1 MVEDYLKKDPS
12 KIKEMFSQIAPRYNL
27 MNRLMTAGLDIHWRN
42 QLVKKAKIKHKS
54 RILDLA
60 TGTGDIAFA
69 IRRNHSESEI
79 IAADFAMPMLQIGR
93 RNPLGKSIKWCVAD
107 AMNLPFPDNHFQF
120 VTSGFLYR
128 NLSDLHMSM
137 KEQVRVL
144 DRGGRLLA
152 LDSSPPPSSLLRPL
166 IYIYLRYGIPSLGR
180 IFGGVNGANA
190 YQYLP
195 ESTLNFSTPHELA
208 LLLRDVGLI
217 NIGWKSYLF
226 GTIILIWGDK
236 E

>member
-1 MVEDYLKKDPS
+1 MVEDYLEKDPS
-12 KIKEMFSQIAPRYNL
+12 KIKVMFGQIAPRYNL

-42 QLVKKAKIKHKS
+42 QLVKNAGIKHKS

-60 TGTGDIAFA
+60 TGTGDIAFT
-69 IRRNHSESEI
+69 IRRNHSDSEI
-79 IAADFAMPMLQIGR
+79 IAADFAMPMLIIGK
-93 RNPLGKSIKWCVAD
+93 RNSLSQYIKWCVAD
-107 AMNLPFPDNHFQF
+107 AMNLPFPDNHFHI

-128 NLSDLHMSM
+128 NLSNLQMSI

-144 DRGGRLLA
+144 DRGGRLIA
-152 LDSSPPPSSLLRPL
+152 LDSSPPPPSLLRPL
-166 IYIYLRYGIPSLGR
+166 IYFYLRYVIPTLGR
-180 IFGGVNGANA
+180 FFGGANGASA

-195 ESTLNFSTPHELA
+195 ESTLSFSNPHELA
-208 LLLRDVGLI
+208 HLLRDAGLI
-217 NIGWKSYLF
+217 NIGWNSYLF

>member
-42 QLVKKAKIKHKS
+42 ELVKKAKIERKS

-60 TGTGDIAFA
+60 TGTGDLAFT
-69 IRRNHSESEI
+69 IRRNHSENEI
-79 IAADFAMPMLQIGR
+79 IAADFAMPMLQIGK
-93 RNPLGKSIKWCVAD
+93 RNSLGKTIKWCVAN

-128 NLSDLHMSM
+128 NLSDLHMSI

-152 LDSSPPPSSLLRPL
+152 LDSSPPPPSLLRPL
-166 IYIYLRYGIPSLGR
+166 VYIYLRYGIPSLGR
-180 IFGGVNGANA
+180 IFGGVNGASA

-195 ESTLNFSTPHELA
+195 ESTLNFSTPQELA

-226 GTIILIWGDK
+226 GTIVLIWGDK